1 MLSSTK
7 TFAVGVGVGL
17 ASSYL
22 IWKYSIAHELKRQR
36 SGECSKG
43 GAGEEKAG
51 AVGNMSDVLG
61 DEVLKEQLTRNIQ
74 FFGEGVQ
81 LDLAKSFV
89 VVVGLGVSPSIYTQ
103 GQYYWDL

>member
-1 MLSSTK
+1 
-7 TFAVGVGVGL
+7 
-17 ASSYL
+17 
-22 IWKYSIAHELKRQR
+22 
-36 SGECSKG
+36 
-43 GAGEEKAG
+43 
-51 AVGNMSDVLG
+51 MSDVLG

-103 GQYYWDL
+103 GQYYWVL